1 MRVLGMGT
9 PTDDAIAAHVA
20 FCRSRIWGSI
30 YRPIYETNP
39 PMPQV
44 AALRSPTVPSGI
56 LLVDTPVAEQVDEDV
71 GPVAGLIKFRQKRSS
86 GELSWEQQLNSQ
98 RIAAIRKWVRI
109 ILTAAVAF
117 DLGRRLEKGAPLGGS
132 IAAGLKHVFS
142 GKATGTLHNRA
153 GPILRY
159 IQWCN
164 NNAVIPFPVFE
175 RNVYNFMV
183 EVGNSAAPT
192 FLRSFLVSLTF
203 CNFVL
208 GLTGSDDAI
217 ASQRVQGC
225 ARESY
230 LMKRKLQQRPP
241 LSVAQVKALEQYVSS
256 MRGTPRD
263 VYAAGCFLLCIYMR
277 ARFSDMQHMTDIV
290 VDEVVSE
297 GNVAGYIEAKVT
309 RSKSA
314 YTTERKTMFLPMA
327 APLIGVGGKDW
338 FKQWQQARMLSSVP
352 RGEEL
357 PLLPQPAGNGWLRV
371 PMTASMG
378 GDWLRKIL
386 VALGFDHNQVKD
398 IGTHSC
404 KATCLSW
411 MSKAG
416 IDIASRRLLGY
427 HVDPST
433 KTCLVYSRDA
443 ASGPLRELDKVIG
456 WIRELKFDPDST
468 RSGYFNVTVGTAE
481 PENVDV
487 EEEDD
492 SASDTEDSADE
503 EPSEEQHRDLER
515 ATDDVVGEWNEH
527 STVEGLQLEAEPTLF
542 QNRNTRY
549 YHVCADES
557 EMHFRCGRE
566 ISASYNRVQCRPRF
580 FSPQC
585 SICFKQQ

>member
-1 MRVLGMGT
+1 M
-9 PTDDAIAAHVA
+9 
-20 FCRSRIWGSI
+20 
-30 YRPIYETNP
+30 
-39 PMPQV
+39 
-44 AALRSPTVPSGI
+44 PSGI
-56 LLVDTPVAEQVDEDV
+56 LLVDTPVSEQVDEDV

-86 GELSWEQQLNSQ
+86 DELSWEQQLNSQ

-117 DLGRRLEKGAPLGGS
+117 DLGRRLEKGAPLGAS

>member
-1 MRVLGMGT
+1 MGT

-20 FCRSRIWGSI
+20 FCRSRVWGSI
-30 YRPIYETNP
+30 YRPIYETNL

-44 AALRSPTVPSGI
+44 AAFRSPTVPSGI

-117 DLGRRLEKGAPLGGS
+117 DLGCRLEKGAPLGGS

-256 MRGTPRD
+256 MMGTPRD

-290 VDEVVSE
+290 VDEVVNE

-338 FKQWQQARMLSSVP
+338 FRQWQQARMLSSVP

-456 WIRELKFDPDST
+456 WIRELRFDPDST
-468 RSGYFNVTVGTAE
+468 RSGYFNVPVDTAE
-481 PENVDV
+481 PETVDV
-487 EEEDD
+487 GEEDD

-503 EPSEEQHRDLER
+503 EPSEEQQRDLER

-527 STVEGLQLEAEPTLF
+527 STVEGLQLETEPTLF

>member
-1 MRVLGMGT
+1 MGT

-20 FCRSRIWGSI
+20 FCRSRVWGSI

-44 AALRSPTVPSGI
+44 AAFRSPTMPSGI

-203 CNFVL
+203 CNFIL

-256 MRGTPRD
+256 MMGTPRD

-290 VDEVVSE
+290 VDEVVNE
-297 GNVAGYIEAKVT
+297 GNTAGYIEAKVT

-443 ASGPLRELDKVIG
+443 ASGPLRELDTVIG
-456 WIRELKFDPDST
+456 WIRELRFDADST
-468 RSGYFNVTVGTAE
+468 RSGYFNVPVGAAE
-481 PENVDV
+481 PETVDV
-487 EEEDD
+487 GEEDD

-503 EPSEEQHRDLER
+503 EPSEEQQRDLER

-527 STVEGLQLEAEPTLF
+527 STVEGLQLETEPTLF

>member
-1 MRVLGMGT
+1 M
-9 PTDDAIAAHVA
+9 
-20 FCRSRIWGSI
+20 
-30 YRPIYETNP
+30 
-39 PMPQV
+39 
-44 AALRSPTVPSGI
+44 PSGI

-86 GELSWEQQLNSQ
+86 DELSWEQQLNSQ

-117 DLGRRLEKGAPLGGS
+117 DLGRRLEKGAPLGAS

-183 EVGNSAAPT
+183 EVGNSAAPM

-277 ARFSDMQHMTDIV
+277 ARRFSDMQHMTDIV

-297 GNVAGYIEAKVT
+297 GNVARYIEAKVT

-314 YTTERKTMFLPMA
+314 YTTERKTMFPLPTA

-456 WIRELKFDPDST
+456 WIRDLKFDPDST

-481 PENVDV
+481 PETVDV
-487 EEEDD
+487 GEADD

-549 YHVCADES
+549 YHVCAE
-557 EMHFRCGRE
+557 RE
-566 ISASYNRVQCRPRF
+566 
-580 FSPQC
+580 
-585 SICFKQQ
+585 

>member
-1 MRVLGMGT
+1 MGT

-20 FCRSRIWGSI
+20 FCRSRVWGSI

-44 AALRSPTVPSGI
+44 AAFRSPTMPSGI

-175 RNVYNFMV
+175 RNVYNFMF

-203 CNFVL
+203 CNFIL

-256 MRGTPRD
+256 MMGTPRD

-290 VDEVVSE
+290 VDEVVNE
-297 GNVAGYIEAKVT
+297 GNTGGYIEAKVT

-456 WIRELKFDPDST
+456 WIRELRFDADST
-468 RSGYFNVTVGTAE
+468 RSGYFNVPVGAAE
-481 PENVDV
+481 PETVDV
-487 EEEDD
+487 GEEDD

-503 EPSEEQHRDLER
+503 EPSEEQQRDLER

-527 STVEGLQLEAEPTLF
+527 STVEGLQLETEPTLF

>member
-1 MRVLGMGT
+1 
-9 PTDDAIAAHVA
+9 
-20 FCRSRIWGSI
+20 
-30 YRPIYETNP
+30 
-39 PMPQV
+39 
-44 AALRSPTVPSGI
+44 
-56 LLVDTPVAEQVDEDV
+56 
-71 GPVAGLIKFRQKRSS
+71 
-86 GELSWEQQLNSQ
+86 
-98 RIAAIRKWVRI
+98 
-109 ILTAAVAF
+109 
-117 DLGRRLEKGAPLGGS
+117 
-132 IAAGLKHVFS
+132 
-142 GKATGTLHNRA
+142 
-153 GPILRY
+153 
-159 IQWCN
+159 
-164 NNAVIPFPVFE
+164 
-175 RNVYNFMV
+175 
-183 EVGNSAAPT
+183 
-192 FLRSFLVSLTF
+192 
-203 CNFVL
+203 
-208 GLTGSDDAI
+208 
-217 ASQRVQGC
+217 
-225 ARESY
+225 
-230 LMKRKLQQRPP
+230 
-241 LSVAQVKALEQYVSS
+241 
-256 MRGTPRD
+256 
-263 VYAAGCFLLCIYMR
+263 
-277 ARFSDMQHMTDIV
+277 
-290 VDEVVSE
+290 
-297 GNVAGYIEAKVT
+297 
-309 RSKSA
+309 
-314 YTTERKTMFLPMA
+314 
-327 APLIGVGGKDW
+327 
-338 FKQWQQARMLSSVP
+338 MLSSVP

-357 PLLPQPAGNGWLRV
+357 PLLPQPAGNGWRRV

-456 WIRELKFDPDST
+456 WIRELRFDPDST
-468 RSGYFNVTVGTAE
+468 RSGYFNVPVGTAA
-481 PENVDV
+481 PETVDV
-487 EEEDD
+487 GEEDD

-503 EPSEEQHRDLER
+503 EPSEEQQRDLER

-527 STVEGLQLEAEPTLF
+527 STVEGLQLETEPTLF

>member
-1 MRVLGMGT
+1 MGT

-20 FCRSRIWGSI
+20 FCRSRVWGSI

-44 AALRSPTVPSGI
+44 AAIRSPTVPSGI

-109 ILTAAVAF
+109 ILTAAAAF

-203 CNFVL
+203 CNFIL

-256 MRGTPRD
+256 MMGTPRD

-290 VDEVVSE
+290 VDEVVNE
-297 GNVAGYIEAKVT
+297 GNTAGYIEAKVT

-338 FKQWQQARMLSSVP
+338 IKQWQQARMLSSVP

-456 WIRELKFDPDST
+456 WIRELRFDPDST
-468 RSGYFNVTVGTAE
+468 RSGYFNVPVGAAE
-481 PENVDV
+481 PETVNVG
-487 EEEDD
+487 EEDD

-503 EPSEEQHRDLER
+503 EPSEEQQRDLER

-527 STVEGLQLEAEPTLF
+527 STVEGLQLETEPTLF